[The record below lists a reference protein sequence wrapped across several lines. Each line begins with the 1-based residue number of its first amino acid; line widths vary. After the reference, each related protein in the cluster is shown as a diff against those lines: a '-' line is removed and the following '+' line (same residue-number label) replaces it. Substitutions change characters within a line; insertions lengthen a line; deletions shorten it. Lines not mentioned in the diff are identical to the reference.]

1 MLHEYDSCFIHF
13 SLDGKAL
20 LLHRNQNENRNM
32 RTQTQT
38 IPGNKKPMPDWL
50 FVLWAGGTALLSYS
64 LVYALRKPFTAAEF
78 EGLQVYGMDYKIA
91 VSIIQL
97 LGYVS
102 AKLLGIKYIS
112 ELRPEGRLKFI
123 IGSAALSEISLIAFG
138 VLPIPYN
145 IVALYFNGLS
155 LGCMWGVI
163 FSFLEGRRTTDI
175 LASIMGVSMALSS
188 GVAKSLGLYAL
199 NQLHVSEFWMP
210 ALIGS
215 AAFPLLCFTG
225 WMMTRFPRPTEADI
239 ASRSERVTLNGHQ
252 RWALFRRFMPLLILL
267 FGANLLLTVQRD
279 IKEDFIV
286 CIIDVQ
292 AISSWAFAQI
302 DSIATFVLLAVF
314 ALLATTYNHL
324 KVLCMLLIL
333 STFGMGTLAF
343 LGATEGNE
351 HIPTTIW
358 LFLQSLCLD
367 IAYLSFQTIFFE
379 RFIACFKIKGN
390 VGFFI
395 ITIDFVGYLGTL
407 GLLLFK
413 EFCASHIDWTS
424 FYNHMS
430 LFIGVACCLSFIA
443 SLIYMIY
450 ARKRKQGPLPEKAE
464 QPETRKNEKENNIY
478 LTTSA
483 I

>member
-1 MLHEYDSCFIHF
+1 
-13 SLDGKAL
+13 
-20 LLHRNQNENRNM
+20 
-32 RTQTQT
+32 
-38 IPGNKKPMPDWL
+38 MPDWL

-210 ALIGS
+210 ALIG
-215 AAFPLLCFTG
+215 
-225 WMMTRFPRPTEADI
+225 
-239 ASRSERVTLNGHQ
+239 
-252 RWALFRRFMPLLILL
+252 
-267 FGANLLLTVQRD
+267 ANLLLTVQRD

-292 AISSWAFAQI
+292 TISSWAFAQI

-430 LFIGVACCLSFIA
+430 LYIGVACCIAFILS
-443 SLIYMIY
+443 LVYMIH
-450 ARKRKQGPLPEKAE
+450 ARNRKQGPLPEKAE
-464 QPETRKNEKENNIY
+464 QPETEKNEKENNIY
-478 LTTSA
+478 LTTTT

>member
-1 MLHEYDSCFIHF
+1 
-13 SLDGKAL
+13 
-20 LLHRNQNENRNM
+20 
-32 RTQTQT
+32 
-38 IPGNKKPMPDWL
+38 MPDWL

-64 LVYALRKPFTAAEF
+64 LVALRKPFTAAEF

-210 ALIGS
+210 ALIGA

-292 AISSWAFAQI
+292 TISSWAFAQI

>member
-123 IGSAALSEISLIAFG
+123 IGSAALSEISLIA
-138 VLPIPYN
+138 
-145 IVALYFNGLS
+145 
-155 LGCMWGVI
+155 
-163 FSFLEGRRTTDI
+163 
-175 LASIMGVSMALSS
+175 
-188 GVAKSLGLYAL
+188 
-199 NQLHVSEFWMP
+199 
-210 ALIGS
+210 
-215 AAFPLLCFTG
+215 
-225 WMMTRFPRPTEADI
+225 
-239 ASRSERVTLNGHQ
+239 SRSERVTLNGHQ

-292 AISSWAFAQI
+292 TISSWAFAQI

-413 EFCASHIDWTS
+413 EFCASHIDWAS

-430 LFIGVACCLSFIA
+430 LFIGVACCLSFIL
-443 SLIYMIY
+443 SLVYMIH
-450 ARKRKQGPLPEKAE
+450 ARNRKQGPLPEKAE

>member
-1 MLHEYDSCFIHF
+1 
-13 SLDGKAL
+13 
-20 LLHRNQNENRNM
+20 
-32 RTQTQT
+32 
-38 IPGNKKPMPDWL
+38 MPDWL

-123 IGSAALSEISLIAFG
+123 IGSAALSELSLIAFG
-138 VLPIPYN
+138 LLPIPYN

-175 LASIMGVSMALSS
+175 L
-188 GVAKSLGLYAL
+188 
-199 NQLHVSEFWMP
+199 
-210 ALIGS
+210 
-215 AAFPLLCFTG
+215 
-225 WMMTRFPRPTEADI
+225 EADI

-286 CIIDVQ
+286 CIIDVDT
-292 AISSWAFAQI
+292 ISSWAFAQI

-324 KVLCMLLIL
+324 KVLCMLLML
-333 STFGMGTLAF
+333 STVGMGTLAF

-351 HIPTTIW
+351 TIPTTIW

-430 LFIGVACCLSFIA
+430 LYIGVACCFAFIA
-443 SLIYMIY
+443 SLVYMIHV
-450 ARKRKQGPLPEKAE
+450 RNRKQGPLPEKAE
-464 QPETRKNEKENNIY
+464 EAEIEETEKENTIY
-478 LTTSA
+478 LTTTA